1 VAEEN
6 KVSGLPL
13 GLLAF
18 LPFILFGCASAAN
31 HWRIATGGGLL
42 LSLFYLGVLYRRGIV
57 IKLMDWITLTV
68 FIIGSVLT
76 LGMRWALFPLYNEV
90 LIWSC
95 FAVAAWMSV
104 AIGRPFTIAYA
115 RENAPPE
122 FWQHP
127 IFLRLNFVMSLFW
140 SGLLSVNVGLAMI
153 GVIIGGTFGRLVPG
167 LALPMILLILGFVFN
182 SRFPPRYFAYAG
194 YQADAKTETG
204 KDLLRHS

>member
-1 VAEEN
+1 MAEEN

-57 IKLMDWITLTV
+57 IKLMEWITLTV

-76 LGMRWALFPLYNEV
+76 IGMRWALFPLYNEV

-104 AIGRPFTIAYA
+104 AIGRPVHDRLCPRKRAAGVLATSNFSTPELRDESLLVWIAE
-115 RENAPPE
+115 R
-122 FWQHP
+122 
-127 IFLRLNFVMSLFW
+127 
-140 SGLLSVNVGLAMI
+140 
-153 GVIIGGTFGRLVPG
+153 
-167 LALPMILLILGFVFN
+167 
-182 SRFPPRYFAYAG
+182 
-194 YQADAKTETG
+194 
-204 KDLLRHS
+204 